1 MKIGDT
7 KASTR
12 KLRTAYRRM
21 GDREPERGG
30 DTQDTAKSQLTE
42 TPKSI
47 NQTRIRAGGEGGT
60 PYTRAFGRGK
70 ETKANA
76 RGPATL
82 DSWRV
87 GSGFWTR
94 GSQLGDRDSGLG
106 APGSGVASPASR
118 RRSRDSGLPRS
129 VPVGRSREAL
139 TTYVF
144 VLGHR
149 RVSGYT
155 LPVCGPLQAKEKKIP
170 GGFEPLGARW
180 LRPGTAY
187 LPRGKTL
194 ASVKTPKRSAGPNT
208 MNGEYARAGA
218 HELAKCRAPCPLKR

>member
-30 DTQDTAKSQLTE
+30 DAQDTAKSQLTE

-47 NQTRIRAGGEGGT
+47 NQTRIRVGGEGGT

-76 RGPATL
+76 RDPATP
-82 DSWRV
+82 DSWHAESRLA
-87 GSGFWTR
+87 TR
-94 GSQLGDRDSGLG
+94 
-106 APGSGVASPASR
+106 GSGVASPDSR
-118 RRSRDSGLPRS
+118 LRTRDSDTGTPGSLSPESRPGLPRS
-129 VPVGRSREAL
+129 VTAGPSREAL

-144 VLGHR
+144 VVLGNR

-155 LPVCGPLQAKEKKIP
+155 LAVCGPLQAK
-170 GGFEPLGARW
+170 
-180 LRPGTAY
+180 
-187 LPRGKTL
+187 GKTGVRCL
-194 ASVKTPKRSAGPNT
+194 TWSQGLKFSRGGAFLLREISVFLSDHDS
-208 MNGEYARAGA
+208 ERADS
-218 HELAKCRAPCPLKR
+218 CSI